1 MIASLPLAD
10 LGVPT
15 LAIIILAFFVGGISK
30 GVTGMGLHLVA
41 VPVMASTIDPRI
53 AIAMMLV
60 PSVTANTWMVIRG
73 GRFREVLERFWPLL
87 LCMVIFTLIGV
98 QLLVRVDAKVASLL
112 LGAAVMLFCLTQV
125 FPLKL
130 HVSQRHERWAGPA
143 AGTVAGLMGGTTN
156 FFSPPLAAYLV
167 ALKLPKDLFV
177 AAITFF
183 FLVTAAPLQGS
194 LAVSGILTLEILA
207 ASAIAAIVVQAGVF
221 AGSVIRGL
229 VSQRTFQ
236 RTLVAVLLLIAFN
249 LVRRGLF

>member
-10 LGVPT
+10 LGAPT
-15 LAIIILAFFVGGISK
+15 LVVIALAFFVGGISK

-53 AIAMMLV
+53 AIAMMLA
-60 PSVTANTWMVIRG
+60 PSVTANGWMVIRG
-73 GRFREVLERFWPLL
+73 GRFREVLGRFWPLL
-87 LCMVIFTLIGV
+87 PCMVIFTLLGA

-112 LGAAVMLFCLTQV
+112 LGAAVILFCLTQIT
-125 FPLKL
+125 PLNVR
-130 HVSQRHERWAGPA
+130 VSRRHERWAGPA
-143 AGTVAGLMGGTTN
+143 AGTLAGVMGGTTN

-167 ALKLPKDLFV
+167 ALKLPKELFV
-177 AAITFF
+177 ASITFF

-194 LAVSGILTLEILA
+194 LAVSGVLTLEIVA

-221 AGSVIRGL
+221 AGIAIRGL
-229 VSQRTFQ
+229 VGQATFQ
-236 RTLVAVLLLIAFN
+236 RVLVAVLLLIAFN